1 MDYFK
6 YNKGELF
13 AEDVNV
19 EKIAQMVG
27 TPVYVYSKA
36 TILDHYEKIKNEN
49 LIGHIGRVGRTIYR
63 R

>member
-27 TPVYVYSKA
+27 TPVYVQQGDN
-36 TILDHYEKIKNEN
+36 T
-49 LIGHIGRVGRTIYR
+49 RPF
-63 R
+63 